1 MAKIDK
7 VDIDQEVNFTGPMM
21 KRVIRTIFIKL
32 NEIIDVVNELSE
44 PQVIESDDDDDD
56 DDTPVSSNELSKG
69 MKLFLKKKS

>member
-1 MAKIDK
+1 MSKIEK

-44 PQVIESDDDDDD
+44 PSYIEVDEEDDDDEEN
-56 DDTPVSSNELSKG
+56 TISTKEMNKG
-69 MKLFLKKKS
+69 LKSFMKKK